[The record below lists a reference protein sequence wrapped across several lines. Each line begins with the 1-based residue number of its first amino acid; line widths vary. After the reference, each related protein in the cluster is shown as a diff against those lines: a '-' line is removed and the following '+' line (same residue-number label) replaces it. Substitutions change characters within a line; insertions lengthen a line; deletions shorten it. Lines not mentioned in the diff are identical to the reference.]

1 MPCARQVVERPA
13 VAQQQRDG
21 DQPWVLADG
30 HAGDRT
36 DESIEF
42 VSDVEFVEEGVDEPT
57 RPREIVCV
65 FRHLLKD
72 REAVTLS
79 LGLIRFRGHLP
90 KGGYDVPTDGR
101 QSQAPAAPAIR

>member
-1 MPCARQVVERPA
+1 MERTAPEPDAMPCARQVVERPA

-42 VSDVEFVEEGVDEPT
+42 VSDVEFVEEGA
-57 RPREIVCV
+57 R
-65 FRHLLKD
+65 
-72 REAVTLS
+72 A
-79 LGLIRFRGHLP
+79 
-90 KGGYDVPTDGR
+90 Y
-101 QSQAPAAPAIR
+101 